1 MEFGAKKQKQKS
13 TPETK
18 SRSNLN
24 PISHPSADSFF
35 AGASLAYCF
44 AFSFRR
50 KLRTG
55 VRALAS
61 IRGGLIGIRQKRCI
75 FSTFCFT
82 NGPKYVMKITEDF
95 LAHFGEPAPTV
106 PPRCKRQPG
115 KGHSLAIRSRPE
127 HQAVRIRPCKT
138 IFSVK
143 VGLMP

>member
-24 PISHPSADSFF
+24 PISRPSADSFF
-35 AGASLAYCF
+35 AGASLAYCI
-44 AFSFRR
+44 AFFSPQTANRCQGTC
-50 KLRTG
+50 LN
-55 VRALAS
+55 S
-61 IRGGLIGIRQKRCI
+61 GGLIGIRQKRRI

-106 PPRCKRQPG
+106 PPTLQAAARQRPQLGHPVTPG
-115 KGHSLAIRSRPE
+115 APGDPDS
-127 HQAVRIRPCKT
+127 
-138 IFSVK
+138 SV
-143 VGLMP
+143 

>member
-13 TPETK
+13 APETK

-24 PISHPSADSFF
+24 PISHPSADSLF
-35 AGASLAYCF
+35 AGASLAYCT

-61 IRGGLIGIRQKRCI
+61 IRGGLIGSWQKRRI

-106 PPRCKRQPG
+106 PPSLQAAARQRPQLGHPVTPG
-115 KGHSLAIRSRPE
+115 APGDPDS
-127 HQAVRIRPCKT
+127 
-138 IFSVK
+138 SV
-143 VGLMP
+143 